1 MSFLQMSF
9 SGAVFIIAVVMIR
22 AVTINRLPK
31 KTFLILWE
39 IALFRLLVPFSVPSM
54 FSFYTLISPGRIPSP
69 AISLPAAMPSTTAIT
84 HTPSAPV
91 QAAAQLAQNHSPT
104 VSVWGIVWCVGMML
118 CIAFFAVSYGI
129 CLIHFRASLPV
140 HSDCA
145 EQWLKNCP
153 TKRKITIR
161 QSDRISAPLTYGI
174 LRPVI
179 LLPKTTDWDN
189 ARQLQYVITH
199 EYIHIRRFDTVTK
212 LVSTAALCIHWFN
225 PFVWVMYALFN
236 RDLEL
241 ACDES
246 VIRLFGQ
253 TSRSEYARLLI
264 SLEARKS
271 GLLPF
276 CSSFSK
282 NAIEER
288 IIAIMKNRKN
298 TTFSTILACLI
309 VLGMVM
315 TFATSAKASSSLSSE
330 QDQTQYP
337 QISAAISFPQLS
349 TAIQE
354 ETVLSYV
361 NPHDGKTYY
370 STDGGI
376 TFEPMTDEEYT
387 QRFSAPDVEWWTAE
401 EYAAWLEQ
409 EKTALQSIIGE
420 RGWNPTDGWYTWTQ
434 ELVDETIAKYE
445 QTLKDIQAGQKIS
458 KPMADGDTV
467 IQFGFDPCLTGH
479 RYDNVLGSINHS
491 KHHSAEHC
499 NTWDTVIFSKD
510 QANLSP
516 ELLADYEA
524 HGMTYDAAKNAFYF
538 DGKLVRYFFDGY
550 TLENGVA
557 TIYDHVNEHGV
568 VDVHTV
574 RQATRNADGSIDP
587 GGKLAGIEAYSQE
600 EFDSRVIMNPAMIQE
615 ATTVGFVGSNSGT
628 TFEERFEKYRDF
640 GITYVEAPKTSG
652 RGNVYLSGQL
662 VSRFAD
668 VSPDGSAFSFTSADI
683 GGITVQTIY
692 DDSGNLVGVES
703 VQ

>member
-9 SGAVFIIAVVMIR
+9 SGAVFIIAIVMIR

-39 IALFRLLVPFSVPSM
+39 IALFRLLVPFSIPSM
-54 FSFYTLISPGRIPSP
+54 FSFYTLISPGSIPGP

-84 HTPSAPV
+84 HTPAVPV
-91 QAAAQLAQNHSPT
+91 QAIAQLAEKHLPT

-129 CLIHFRASLPV
+129 CLIRFRTSLPV

-153 TKRKITIR
+153 IKRKVSIR

-174 LRPVI
+174 FHPVI
-179 LLPKTTDWDN
+179 LLPKTTDWDD

-225 PFVWVMYALFN
+225 PLVWIMYALFN

-241 ACDES
+241 ACDER

-253 TSRSEYARLLI
+253 SSRSEYARLLI
-264 SLEARKS
+264 NLEARKS

-276 CSSFSK
+276 CNSFSK

-288 IIAIMKNRKN
+288 ILAIMKNRKN

-370 STDGGI
+370 STDGGR
-376 TFEPMTDEEYT
+376 TFEPMTDEEYV

-420 RGWNPTDGWYTWTQ
+420 RGWNPTEGWYTWTQ
-434 ELVDETIAKYE
+434 EMVDETIAKYE

-467 IQFGFDPCLTGH
+467 IQFGFDPCLTDTH
-479 RYDNVLGSINHS
+479 HQYSNDSWLISSSR
-491 KHHSAEHC
+491 HHSERHC
-499 NTWDTVIFSKD
+499 
-510 QANLSP
+510 QNLTR
-516 ELLADYEA
+516 ELLADYVA

-538 DGKLVRYFFDGY
+538 NGKLVRYFFDGY

-587 GGKLAGIEAYSQE
+587 GGNLVGIEAYSQE
-600 EFDSRVIMNPAMIQE
+600 EFDSRVIMDPVMIQE
-615 ATTVGFVGSNSGT
+615 STAVGFVGSNSGI
-628 TFEERFEKYRDF
+628 TFEERFEKYRDL
-640 GITYVEAPKTSG
+640 GITYVEAPNASG

-692 DDSGNLVGVES
+692 DNSGSLVGVES